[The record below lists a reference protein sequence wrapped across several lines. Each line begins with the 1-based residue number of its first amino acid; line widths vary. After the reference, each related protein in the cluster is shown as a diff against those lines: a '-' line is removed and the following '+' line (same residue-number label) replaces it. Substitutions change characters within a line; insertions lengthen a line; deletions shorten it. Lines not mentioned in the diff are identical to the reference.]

1 MTQKQCILN
10 MIIHIADIS
19 NPGKPDKVSAGW
31 TKRVY
36 DEFFV
41 QSDYEKKLGLEISN
55 F

>member
-10 MIIHIADIS
+10 MIIHTAGIS
-19 NPGKPDKVSAGW
+19 NPGKLDKVSAGW

-36 DEFFV
+36 DEFLV
-41 QSDYEKKLGLEISN
+41 QGDYEKKLGLEISN